1 MFRALI
7 ERWHIGRSPCFD
19 VSYYTVACS
28 GPLEKHNSVQCSSLV
43 LMHFWNENWICFC
56 MSEAE
61 RKLEPFEWQL
71 GCRRSSPPRWCRG
84 SKLGDLSPTTRA
96 VPAAPRVGAPASV
109 PISLLPFCGLAW
121 RRSKAAAALASQLNA
136 QNASNTLWALSIL
149 CGRYSADASDHAAPS
164 HGELFPHP
172 TGGLNRKQY

>member
-1 MFRALI
+1 MKFFFIILNFLFNYFIIFLI
-7 ERWHIGRSPCFD
+7 
-19 VSYYTVACS
+19 
-28 GPLEKHNSVQCSSLV
+28 SLF
-43 LMHFWNENWICFC
+43 LWNWIWFC

-61 RKLEPFEWQL
+61 KLEPFEWQL

-121 RRSKAAAALASQLNA
+121 RRSKAAAALASRPQSSCGVPA
-136 QNASNTLWALSIL
+136 AGGPPASSRLCAFWVPLLRRSRAPTKNKGREIL
-149 CGRYSADASDHAAPS
+149 EREKY
-164 HGELFPHP
+164 
-172 TGGLNRKQY
+172 